1 MDAKR
6 DHVLIWGAAA
16 IEESTIEQ
24 AERTGRLP
32 FVREPL
38 ALMPDAHIGIGATVG
53 SVAFMEGAIV
63 PAAVGVDIGCG
74 MIASLTNLL
83 AEQLPDDLSRLQSL
97 IARRVPAGVGRG
109 HDEAQMDVVDVVG
122 MPTSELGPKDAAK
135 IQHQFGTLGSGNHF
149 VELCLDEDDRV
160 WLVLHSGSR
169 GIGKI
174 LAERHI
180 ADARSIMARYFIELE
195 DRDLAYVVE
204 GTPEFEAYVA
214 DMLWAQRYA
223 TANRDKMMSAALA
236 SLIEVTSDATIEIE
250 RINCHHN
257 FATREH
263 HRGRDGW
270 VVRKGAI
277 RARAGDRGVIP
288 GSMGTA
294 SFIVTGLG
302 NKASFESCSHGAGRR
317 LSRSEARRQLTTDS
331 LGTAMTGKTW
341 QSAEAAALVD
351 EHPLAYKDVESVM
364 KAQADLVRID
374 HRLNQVLNYKG
385 TK

>member
-1 MDAKR
+1 MGSR
-6 DHVLIWGAAA
+6 RNHVLVWGEEFIDAA
-16 IEESTIEQ
+16 TLEQ
-24 AERTGRLP
+24 AERTARLP

-38 ALMPDAHIGIGATVG
+38 ALMPDAHVGIGATVG
-53 SVAFMEGAIV
+53 SVVFMEGALV

-74 MIASLTNLL
+74 MVAALTNLH
-83 AEQLPDDLSRLQSL
+83 AGELPDDLGRLLSL
-97 IARRVPAGVGRG
+97 IEERIPAGLGEG
-109 HDEAQMDVVDVVG
+109 HREAQSDALQFG
-122 MPTSELGPKDAAK
+122 LPASALGPKDAAK
-135 IQHQFGTLGSGNHF
+135 IRQQFGTLGSGNHF
-149 VELCLDEDDRV
+149 LELCLDETERA
-160 WLVLHSGSR
+160 WLVIHSGSR
-169 GIGKI
+169 GIGKT

-180 ADARSIMARYFIELE
+180 TDARSTMARYFIDLE

-223 TANRDKMMSAALA
+223 AANREKMMGAALA
-236 SLIEVTSDATIEIE
+236 SLVDVTSGATSEIE

-257 FATREH
+257 FAAREH

-277 RARAGDRGVIP
+277 RASRGDRGVIP

-302 NKASFESCSHGAGRR
+302 NSASFESCSHGAGRR
-317 LSRSEARRQLTTDS
+317 MSRAMARRQLTADS
-331 LGTAMTGKTW
+331 LSETMRGKTW
-341 QSAEAAALVD
+341 QSRDAAALVD
-351 EHPLAYKDVESVM
+351 EHPLAYKDVEAVM
-364 KAQADLVRID
+364 AAQADLVRID
-374 HRLNQVLNYKG
+374 HRLAQVLNYKG